1 MSAPTADGTG
11 LFIGGTRESGQDV
24 RTANVTAALAV
35 ANIVKTSL
43 GPVGLDKMLVDDIG
57 DVLITNDGAT
67 ILAQLEVEHPAA
79 KVLVDLAQLQ
89 DSEVG
94 DGTTSVVIIASEL
107 LRRGNEMVK
116 SGIHPTTIMA
126 GFRLAL
132 KEAVRFI
139 KKNMVLKVDDL
150 DDEHLINAAKTS
162 MSSKIIGK
170 EGDFF
175 AQMAVD
181 AVKSVQMRAT
191 TADSAGY
198 SVVNGGA
205 AAEVAAVNG
214 TSGANGAGA
223 AVDESKS
230 AAAANVIGNGG
241 SNPAT
246 DTGTSAATDTSPT
259 ENGSST
265 LSSSTTTTTAATPPS
280 TAATTANAPAATSTS
295 SSKNIRYKYPLSA
308 IHILKAHGKSAM
320 ESHFIKGGFAL
331 NAMRAAQGMPTAVES
346 TPTNPTVKIAMLD
359 MNLQRHRMAMGV
371 QVVVKDPAEIE
382 NIKKREMDITK
393 ERIRKIIDAGARVV
407 LTTKGVDDLCMKYFV
422 EAGIICARRCNKD
435 DLKRLAK
442 ATGGKVV
449 VTMADMDGNE
459 TFDPE
464 CLGTST
470 AVREER
476 IGDGEMLYVHGCGGG
491 GASTIVLRGANEYM
505 LDEMDRALHD
515 SLCVVKRMLES
526 STLVCGGGA
535 VESAL
540 SVHLEE
546 YANTLDTREQLAVQ
560 EFADALLVIPKTLA
574 VNAAKDSSE
583 LVAKLR
589 SAHAK
594 SQRDALAGEE
604 KEENLQYTGL
614 DLIEGVIRDNL
625 AAGVVEPAISK
636 IKSLRFATEAAITIL
651 RIDDRITLAK
661 GQQ

>member
-1 MSAPTADGTG
+1 M
-11 LFIGGTRESGQDV
+11 
-24 RTANVTAALAV
+24 
-35 ANIVKTSL
+35 
-43 GPVGLDKMLVDDIG
+43 
-57 DVLITNDGAT
+57 
-67 ILAQLEVEHPAA
+67 
-79 KVLVDLAQLQ
+79 
-89 DSEVG
+89 G

-107 LRRGNEMVK
+107 LRRSNELVK
-116 SGIHPTTIMA
+116 SGIHPTTIIS
-126 GFRLAL
+126 GLRTAL
-132 KEAVRFI
+132 KEAVRYL
-139 KKNMVLKVDDL
+139 KHNMVMKVSDL
-150 DDEHLINAAKTS
+150 GDEHLINAAKTS

-175 AQMAVD
+175 AKIAVD
-181 AVKSVQMRAT
+181 AVKSVRMKASMAD
-191 TADSAGY
+191 TAGMNASNE
-198 SVVNGGA
+198 SS
-205 AAEVAAVNG
+205 AAEMKAETA
-214 TSGANGAGA
+214 SG
-223 AVDESKS
+223 KQ
-230 AAAANVIGNGG
+230 
-241 SNPAT
+241 
-246 DTGTSAATDTSPT
+246 
-259 ENGSST
+259 
-265 LSSSTTTTTAATPPS
+265 
-280 TAATTANAPAATSTS
+280 
-295 SSKNIRYKYPLSA
+295 RYKYPLSA

-320 ESHFIKGGFAL
+320 ESHFIKGGFAI
-331 NAMRAAQGMPTAVES
+331 NAMRASQGMPTAVEGS
-346 TPTNPTVKIAMLD
+346 DDEPVKIAMLD

-393 ERIRKIIDAGARVV
+393 ERINKIIAGGARVV

-459 TFDPE
+459 TFDAE
-464 CLGTST
+464 CLGTCT

-476 IGDGEMLYVHGCGGG
+476 IGDGEMLYVHGCKGS

-526 STLVCGGGA
+526 STLVVGGGA
-535 VESAL
+535 VEAAL
-540 SVHLEE
+540 SVHLES
-546 YANTLDTREQLAVQ
+546 YANTLYTREQLAVQ

-589 SAHAK
+589 AAHAK
-594 SQRDALAGEE
+594 SQRGDPD
-604 KEENLQYTGL
+604 KTLQHTGL
-614 DLIEGVIRDNL
+614 DLIEGKIRDNL

-661 GQQ
+661 GQ

>member
-11 LFIGGTRESGQDV
+11 LFIQGQRETGQDV
-24 RTANVTAALAV
+24 RTGNVTAALAV

-79 KVLVDLAQLQ
+79 RVLVDLAQLQ

-107 LRRGNEMVK
+107 LRRSNELVK
-116 SGIHPTTIMA
+116 SGIHPTTII
-126 GFRLAL
+126 GGLRTAL
-132 KEAVRFI
+132 KESVSFL
-139 KKNMVLKVDDL
+139 KKNMVMKVSEL
-150 DDEHLINAAKTS
+150 GDEHLMNAAKTS

-175 AQMAVD
+175 ARMAVD
-181 AVKSVQMRAT
+181 AVKSVKMKASM
-191 TADSAGY
+191 ADAAGMDAG
-198 SVVNGGA
+198 NGNS
-205 AAEVAAVNG
+205 AAETKAQID
-214 TSGANGAGA
+214 SGK
-223 AVDESKS
+223 V
-230 AAAANVIGNGG
+230 
-241 SNPAT
+241 
-246 DTGTSAATDTSPT
+246 
-259 ENGSST
+259 
-265 LSSSTTTTTAATPPS
+265 
-280 TAATTANAPAATSTS
+280 
-295 SSKNIRYKYPLSA
+295 RYKYPLSA

-320 ESHFIKGGFAL
+320 ESHFISGGFAI
-331 NAMRAAQGMPTAVES
+331 NAMRASQGMPTSVDGSEEE
-346 TPTNPTVKIAMLD
+346 PVKIAMLD

-371 QVVVKDPAEIE
+371 QIVVKDPAEIE

-476 IGDGEMLYVHGCGGG
+476 IGDGEMLYVHGCQGR

-515 SLCVVKRMLES
+515 SLCVIKRMLES

-535 VESAL
+535 VEAAL

-546 YANTLDTREQLAVQ
+546 YATTLHTREQLAIQ

-589 SAHAK
+589 AAHAK
-594 SQRDALAGEE
+594 SQKIGGSGSDHSDDVVTL
-604 KEENLQYTGL
+604 KNTGL
-614 DLIEGVIRDNL
+614 DLIEGTIRDNL

-651 RIDDRITLAK
+651 RIDDRIILAK
-661 GQQ
+661 GQ

>member
-1 MSAPTADGTG
+1 MAAPQPASTG
-11 LFIGGTRESGQDV
+11 LFLNGQRETGQDV
-24 RTANVTAALAV
+24 RIGNVTAAVAV

-67 ILAQLEVEHPAA
+67 ILQQLEVEHPAA
-79 KVLVDLAQLQ
+79 RVLVDLAQLQ

-94 DGTTSVVIIASEL
+94 DGTTSVVIIAAEL
-107 LRRGNEMVK
+107 LRRGNELVK
-116 SGIHPTTIMA
+116 NGLHPTTIIS
-126 GFRLAL
+126 GYRTAL
-132 KEAVRFI
+132 KAAVSHI
-139 KKNMVLKVDDL
+139 KKGLVLKVSEL
-150 DDEHLINAAKTS
+150 NDEHLINAAKTS

-170 EGDFF
+170 ESDFF
-175 AQMAVD
+175 AKLAVE
-181 AVKSVQMRAT
+181 AVKSVKMKAT
-191 TADSAGY
+191 TAD
-198 SVVNGGA
+198 
-205 AAEVAAVNG
+205 VA
-214 TSGANGAGA
+214 
-223 AVDESKS
+223 
-230 AAAANVIGNGG
+230 
-241 SNPAT
+241 
-246 DTGTSAATDTSPT
+246 
-259 ENGSST
+259 GSS
-265 LSSSTTTTTAATPPS
+265 SGERSTPAV
-280 TAATTANAPAATSTS
+280 APAATAENGGADVPA
-295 SSKNIRYKYPLSA
+295 KKEKIRHKYPLSA
-308 IHILKAHGKSAM
+308 LHVLKAHGKSSL
-320 ESHFIKGGFAL
+320 ESSLLAGGFAI

-346 TPTNPTVKIAMLD
+346 SPEAGPVKIAMLD

-371 QVVVKDPAEIE
+371 QVIVKDPAEIE

-459 TFDPE
+459 TFDTD
-464 CLGTST
+464 CLGTCD

-476 IGDGEMLYVHGCGGG
+476 IGDGEMLYAYGCQGG
-491 GASTIVLRGANEYM
+491 GASTVVLRGANEYM

-526 STLVCGGGA
+526 NTLVPGGGA
-535 VESAL
+535 VEAAL

-546 YANTLDTREQLAVQ
+546 YSTTLDSREQLAIQ
-560 EFADALLVIPKTLA
+560 EYADALLVIPKTLA

-589 SAHAK
+589 AAHAK
-594 SQRDALAGEE
+594 SQKSGDS
-604 KEENLQYTGL
+604 ENELLKNTGL

-625 AAGVVEPAISK
+625 TAGVVEPAISK

-651 RIDDRITLAK
+651 RIDDRITLTPEQK
-661 GQQ
+661 QQ